1 MKQPLLIL
9 GVIVCMSASLLA
21 QTTTTTTTV
30 TSDGA
35 TTIQT
40 NGNSAEQ
47 SSVESTTGFLN
58 VITGNPDA
66 QIFVNGE
73 YVANDFINKMQLD
86 KGQHYV
92 RVEYNGQLM
101 YAKMV
106 TIYPDRLQTITSEN
120 FVDVR
125 TKTAS
130 RGAIERESRRLQA
143 TKGTVGLGFIWG
155 ENYPA
160 KGMSLKWFSPLN
172 IGLQFSAIGNHPLM
186 IKPHL
191 KLDCAVLFSS

>member
-30 TSDGA
+30 TTSDGA

-66 QIFVNGE
+66 QIFVNGQ
-73 YVANDFINKMQLD
+73 KMS
-86 KGQHYV
+86 G
-92 RVEYNGQLM
+92 
-101 YAKMV
+101 
-106 TIYPDRLQTITSEN
+106 
-120 FVDVR
+120 
-125 TKTAS
+125 TA
-130 RGAIERESRRLQA
+130 
-143 TKGTVGLGFIWG
+143 T
-155 ENYPA
+155 
-160 KGMSLKWFSPLN
+160 
-172 IGLQFSAIGNHPLM
+172 
-186 IKPHL
+186 
-191 KLDCAVLFSS
+191 